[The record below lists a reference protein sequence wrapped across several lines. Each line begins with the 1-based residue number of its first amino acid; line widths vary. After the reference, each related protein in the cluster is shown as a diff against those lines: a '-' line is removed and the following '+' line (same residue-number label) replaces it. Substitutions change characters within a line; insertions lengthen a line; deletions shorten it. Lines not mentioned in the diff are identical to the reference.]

1 MRKKVLE
8 TELAKTKSVL
18 LDYTKWEQDF
28 GYLTLLINRKIE
40 ISKRFFLG
48 ILSDQL
54 ADSKNYIRD
63 EDVQKE
69 FNNIVSE
76 IWNSISDN
84 YKNFLVNKYFKDE
97 QELIKFLAE
106 TVYSELVKI
115 AITNNNDKISKIYSA
130 ELINKISELN
140 KKA

>member
-140 KKA
+140 KKV

>member
-63 EDVQKE
+63 EDIQKE
-69 FNNIVSE
+69 FKNIVSE

-115 AITNNNDKISKIYSA
+115 AINNNNDKISKIYSA

>member
-84 YKNFLVNKYFKDE
+84 YKNFLVNKYFKNE

>member
-63 EDVQKE
+63 EDIQKE
-69 FNNIVSE
+69 FKNIVSE
-76 IWNSISDN
+76 IWNSVSDN

-115 AITNNNDKISKIYSA
+115 AINNNNDKISKIYSA

>member
-1 MRKKVLE
+1 MRKKALE

-63 EDVQKE
+63 EDIQKE